1 MSLHDQMWLVK
12 ARIDGEWHESSYSS
26 KLRALTTA
34 RALTRD
40 YGLAAD
46 EIDVSNR
53 DKSVGSVG
61 ALVSERPR
69 MH

>member
-1 MSLHDQMWLVK
+1 
-12 ARIDGEWHESSYSS
+12 
-26 KLRALTTA
+26 LRALTTA